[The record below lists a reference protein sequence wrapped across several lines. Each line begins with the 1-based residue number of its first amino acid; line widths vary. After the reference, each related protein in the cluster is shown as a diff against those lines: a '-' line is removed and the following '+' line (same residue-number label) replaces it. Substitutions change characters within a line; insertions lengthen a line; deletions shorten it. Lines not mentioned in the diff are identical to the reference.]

1 MPPIEHPEVGR
12 RSGLS
17 DASSF
22 MPVAVDSAL
31 RKLNDPHA
39 GKRLKETYEYAPK
52 WHLTSAPGFENQHP
66 DFRSMTR
73 KEFTGVRDTDLDHM
87 RRVRDLKT
95 FLRGTTY

>member
-1 MPPIEHPEVGR
+1 MRDNMYHSGAIRKNAPVIDDGGR

-31 RKLNDPHA
+31 RRPMLNDLQA

-52 WHLTSAPGFENQHP
+52 WHLTSAPGFEN
-66 DFRSMTR
+66 
-73 KEFTGVRDTDLDHM
+73 
-87 RRVRDLKT
+87 
-95 FLRGTTY
+95 